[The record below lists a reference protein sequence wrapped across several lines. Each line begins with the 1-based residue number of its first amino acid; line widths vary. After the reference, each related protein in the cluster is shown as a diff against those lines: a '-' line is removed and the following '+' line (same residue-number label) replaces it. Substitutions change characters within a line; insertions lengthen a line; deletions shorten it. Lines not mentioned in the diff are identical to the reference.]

1 MFVVQTHMPL
11 IRIKSKHSVIEMH
24 RTIAEIRYYLYKLP
38 NLTPDPKQKFD
49 EVASVISV
57 G

>member
-11 IRIKSKHSVIEMH
+11 IRIKSKSSVIEMH

-38 NLTPDPKQKFD
+38 NLTPNPKQKF